1 MWTIND
7 IIQSYLKP
15 RIFKQKFSDNI
26 KHLVKTNRTDW
37 DYRAIES
44 ARRILTAVCFLETVR
59 AIHESKDSL
68 IYQPIGLYYSMF
80 HMSLAMLWLNPRVY
94 KSKLSHIHHKK
105 LINLVRTDLIQAKF
119 VDSSFYNLLVNLK
132 DLRESCNY
140 RFGYQDNLEFELT
153 QALDDTDKAFDNALK
168 FIHQVLN
175 ESNSLFRLQVTIGD
189 GFGDDILGSYL
200 SNEHKENV
208 VNYLVRNGLSS

>member
-1 MWTIND
+1 MWSIND

-15 RIFKQKFSDNI
+15 TVFKQKLSDDI
-26 KHLVKTNRTDW
+26 KNLVKTNPTDW
-37 DYRAIES
+37 DYRARES

-59 AIHESKDSL
+59 TIHESKDSL

-80 HMSLAMLWLNPRVY
+80 HMSLAMLWLNPRVDTRQ
-94 KSKLSHIHHKK
+94 LSRIHHNK
-105 LINLVRTDLIQAKF
+105 LINLVKTDLIQSKF
-119 VDSSFYNLLVNLK
+119 IEPSFYKLLVDLR

-153 QALDDTDKAFDNALK
+153 QALDATDKAFVNALK

-189 GFGDDILGSYL
+189 GFGDDILDSYL
-200 SNEHKENV
+200 SSEHKKNV
-208 VNYLVRNGLSS
+208 VDYLVLNGLSS